1 MNIPS
6 SSSAVVAASSNPND
20 VEIRELK
27 AKREFIEQLLGLEEI
42 DRKQFCLDSALYQGL
57 KAYKTDEQL
66 MEKEKSV
73 SAEILSLRTSSSGK
87 YPHCY
92 CHVSLYFNSYISIC
106 F

>member
-1 MNIPS
+1 MNIAP

-20 VEIRELK
+20 AEIRELK

-42 DRKQFCLDSALYQGL
+42 DRKQFCLDSPLYKGL
-57 KAYKTDEQL
+57 KAYKTDEEL
-66 MEKEKSV
+66 MDEKKSV

-92 CHVSLYFNSYISIC
+92 CHFSLYFNSYISIC